1 MRKKLDSRN
10 TLFYQKNYP
19 YLSKIE
25 STKPYQATL
34 GIGGNIGDVRRRFN
48 HLFHFL
54 QKSSVVDIIETAPI
68 LKNPPFGYLEQE
80 YFYNSLIIVKTCL
93 RPKVLLRYILHVEKK
108 FGRKR
113 SFTDAPRTLDIDM
126 IFYEDEVMNT
136 TELTLPHHAWS
147 ERASVTVP
155 LSKLNTKI
163 SKEYVLNKFM
173 E

>member
-1 MRKKLDSRN
+1 MQKILNKNN

-19 YLSKIE
+19 YLSKKE
-25 STKPYQATL
+25 SKKPYQATL

-48 HLFHFL
+48 HLFYFL
-54 QKSSVVDIIETAPI
+54 QKSPLVDIVETAPI

-93 RPKVLLRYILHVEKK
+93 RPKVLLRYILRVEKQ

-113 SFTDAPRTLDIDM
+113 SFADAPRTLDIDM

-136 TELTLPHHAWS
+136 TELTLPHHAWH
-147 ERASVTVP
+147 ERVSVTIP
-155 LSKLNTKI
+155 LSKLKTKI
-163 SKEYVLNKFM
+163 
-173 E
+173 